1 MEYLKLSKNSRD
13 EVLQKVIDV
22 LEIGGVVAFPTETFY
37 GLGVKYDNEDAL
49 KRLYEI
55 KKRPHDKAIPLIIG
69 SIHEV
74 YMVAAEVPELALK
87 LMRKYWPGPLSIVLK
102 AKDGLS
108 EYITAG
114 TGKVAVRVPGE
125 SFALDMVR
133 RAGFPI
139 TATSANPSGSPP
151 ADTPQEVM
159 KYFTEELDLIIDGG
173 RTFGHE
179 PSTIVE
185 VVDNNIKLL
194 RRGILKKI
202 SLEEEVE

>member
-1 MEYLKLSKNSRD
+1 MKYLKLSKNSRD
-13 EVLQKVIDV
+13 EVLQKVIEV

-37 GLGVKYDNEDAL
+37 GLGVRYDNEDAL

-55 KKRPHDKAIPLIIG
+55 KKRPHDKAIPLIVG
-69 SIHEV
+69 SIQEV

-102 AKDGLS
+102 AKEGLS

-159 KYFTEELDLIIDGG
+159 KYFAEELDLIIDGG

-179 PSTIVE
+179 PSTMVE